1 MGGLNMLK
9 LSTREKEVLS
19 MLGLHDEVI
28 AERLFIAVPTV
39 RTHIK
44 NIRKKLECKT
54 RCHSLAF
61 AVFEGIIKREELIV
75 E

>member
-1 MGGLNMLK
+1 MLK

-19 MLGLHDEVI
+19 MLALNDEVI

-44 NIRKKLECKT
+44 NIRKKL
-54 RCHSLAF
+54 RCNSRCNSLWF
-61 AVFEGIIKREELIV
+61 AVQKGIIKVEELIV